1 MPGGLCDTPP
11 RMLPAFSLLLAA
23 LTVLLL
29 LVIVAASPRR
39 PLPRWLPLIAG
50 ALAVLM
56 AGQALWDLRTSPL
69 ALLASVPLALAVA
82 LLGLAAFPRRM
93 RRPPGA
99 LRRITAAVGVVMAVD
114 AAARWIELPPLPRPR
129 HHEAL
134 LAAEQTETSLAA
146 FSWSHAFD
154 ALCAKLAAEY
164 PFTRWKGID
173 WAALRARFAPRIRD
187 AETRKDDRAYYRTLR
202 AFVWS
207 IPDGHVDLRGDDRG
221 LREAEAGGGFGLGL
235 AELDDGRVMAAR
247 VDPGGPAAGAGVRV
261 GAEVLAWNGGP
272 VGDAVERVNVDWS
285 EEPPATAEGRHLQR
299 LRFLTHGR
307 VGAHAAIGYRNPG
320 AQAASTAEM
329 EAVPEAYPRPTGTR
343 WDVFFGD
350 PVSVKRLPDGTGYIQ
365 VRFELPTLWDLMPE
379 REVRGA
385 IRRFLREGA
394 PGIVIDV
401 RGNTGGQDE
410 IVPRITAFFQP
421 RPRIYEIAGLYDPAT
436 ALFRPHPETAVRVL
450 PRRPY
455 WPRRVAVLVN
465 ADTFSAG
472 EGIPMALRG
481 LPNVALF
488 GWRGTQGSFG
498 VGEKTVHLP
507 DGLDFVFPQGQS
519 LDGRSQIQ
527 LDSDAAGRGGVP
539 PDHRVPLD
547 EAAFDAAYR
556 QGRDVVLEAAERWIH
571 TPNTAPTI
579 SISPGRS
586 ASAAGSTP

>member
-1 MPGGLCDTPP
+1 
-11 RMLPAFSLLLAA
+11 MLLAFTLVLAA

-29 LVIVAASPRR
+29 LAIAAASPRR

-56 AGQALWDLRTSPL
+56 AGQALWSLRTSPL
-69 ALLASVPLALAVA
+69 ALLASVPLAAGVA
-82 LLGLAAFPRRM
+82 LLGLAAFPRRV

-99 LRRITAAVGVVMAVD
+99 LRRIAAVLGIVLAVD
-114 AAARWIELPPLPRPR
+114 GAARWSELPPLPRPR

-134 LAAEQTETSLAA
+134 LAAERTETNLAA

-164 PFTRWKGID
+164 PFTQWKGID
-173 WAALRARFAPRIRD
+173 WAALNVRFAPRIRD
-187 AETRKDDRAYYRTLR
+187 AEARKDDRAYYRTLR
-202 AFVWS
+202 AFAWS

-221 LREAEAGGGFGLGL
+221 LREAEAGGGYGLGL
-235 AELDDGRVMAAR
+235 VELDDGRVMAAR
-247 VDPGGPAAGAGVRV
+247 VDPGGPAARAGVQV

-272 VGDAVERVNVDWS
+272 VRVAVDRVGVDWS
-285 EEPPATAEGRHLQR
+285 EEPPATAEGRRLQQI
-299 LRFLTHGR
+299 RFLTHGR
-307 VGAHAAIGYRNPG
+307 VGFHAAIGYRNPG
-320 AQAASTAEM
+320 AQTATTVEM
-329 EAVPEAYPRPTGTR
+329 VAMPEAYPRPTGTR

-350 PVSVKRLPDGTGYIQ
+350 PVSTKRLPDGIGYIQ
-365 VRFELPTLWDLMPE
+365 VKFELPTFWDLLPE

-385 IRRFLREGA
+385 IRRFLRAGA

-410 IVPRITAFFQP
+410 IIPRIMAFFQP

-436 ALFRPHPETAVRVL
+436 ALFRPHTETAVRVL
-450 PRRPY
+450 PREPY
-455 WPRRVAVLVN
+455 WPRRVAVVVN

-481 LPNVALF
+481 LPNVAIF

-519 LDGRSQIQ
+519 LDGRYQIQ
-527 LDSDAAGRGGVP
+527 LDSDASGRGGVP

-547 EAAFDAAYR
+547 EAAFEAAYR

-571 TPNTAPTI
+571 APNTAPTI
-579 SISPGRS
+579 SSSPGRA
-586 ASAAGSTP
+586 ASVAGSTP

>member
-1 MPGGLCDTPP
+1 
-11 RMLPAFSLLLAA
+11 MLPAFTLLLAT
-23 LTVLLL
+23 LTVLLAA
-29 LVIVAASPRR
+29 IVALSPWR
-39 PLPRWLPLIAG
+39 PLPRWLPLFVG
-50 ALAVLM
+50 ALAALM
-56 AGQALWDLRTSPL
+56 AGQALWSLRTSPL
-69 ALLASVPLALAVA
+69 ALLASVPLAAGVVI
-82 LLGLAAFPRRM
+82 LGLAAFPRRV

-99 LRRITAAVGVVMAVD
+99 LRRIAALVGIVLAV
-114 AAARWIELPPLPRPR
+114 AGAMRCSELPPLPRPR
-129 HHEAL
+129 HHAGL
-134 LAAEQTETSLAA
+134 LSAEMTETNLAA

-173 WAALRARFAPRIRD
+173 WPALRARFAPRIRD

-202 AFVWS
+202 AFAWS

-221 LREAEAGGGFGLGL
+221 LREAEAGGGYGLGL

-247 VDPGGPAAGAGVRV
+247 IDPGGPAARAGLQV

-272 VGDAVERVNVDWS
+272 VRAALERVGVDWS
-285 EEPPATAEGRHLQR
+285 EEPPATAEGRRLQQI
-299 LRFLTHGR
+299 RFLTHGR

-320 AQAASTAEM
+320 ALASSTAEM

-350 PVSVKRLPDGTGYIQ
+350 SISIRKLPDGTGYIQ
-365 VRFELPTLWDLMPE
+365 VKFELPTLRDLTPE

-385 IRRFLREGA
+385 ILRFLSAGA

-421 RPRIYEIAGLYDPAT
+421 RPRIYEIAGLYDPGT
-436 ALFRPHPETAVRVL
+436 ALFRPHPETTVRVL
-450 PRRPY
+450 PGQPH

-481 LPNVALF
+481 LPNVAIF

-507 DGLDFVFPQGQS
+507 DGLDFIFPQGQS
-519 LDGRSQIQ
+519 LDGQYQIQ

-539 PDHRVPLD
+539 PDHRLPLD
-547 EAAFDAAYR
+547 EAAFDAAFR
-556 QGRDVVLEAAERWIH
+556 QRRDVILEAAVGWIRK
-571 TPNTAPTI
+571 
-579 SISPGRS
+579 G
-586 ASAAGSTP
+586 AA

>member
-1 MPGGLCDTPP
+1 
-11 RMLPAFSLLLAA
+11 MLPALSLLLAA
-23 LTVLLL
+23 LTTLLSAF
-29 LVIVAASPRR
+29 IAASPRR
-39 PLPRWLPLIAG
+39 PLPRWVALFAG

-56 AGQALWDLRTSPL
+56 AGQALWSLKTSPL

-82 LLGLAAFPRRM
+82 LLGLAAFPRRVG
-93 RRPPGA
+93 RPPGV
-99 LRRITAAVGVVMAVD
+99 LRRIVAVVGVVLAVD
-114 AAARWIELPPLPRPR
+114 GAVRWSELPPLPRPR
-129 HHEAL
+129 HHAAL
-134 LAAEQTETSLAA
+134 LAGEETETNLAA

-154 ALCAKLAAEY
+154 ALCARLAAEY

-173 WAALRARFAPRIRD
+173 WAALNARFGPRIRD
-187 AETRKDDRAYYRTLR
+187 AEMRKDDKAYYRTLR
-202 AFVWS
+202 AFAWS

-221 LREAEAGGGFGLGL
+221 LREAEAGGGYGLGL

-247 VDPGGPAAGAGVRV
+247 VDPGGPAERAGLQV

-272 VGDAVERVNVDWS
+272 VRAALERVGVDWS
-285 EEPPATAEGRHLQR
+285 EEPPATSEGRRLQQ

-307 VGAHAAIGYRNPG
+307 VGAHAAIGYRNPE
-320 AQAASTAEM
+320 AQASSTAEM
-329 EAVPEAYPRPTGTR
+329 VAVPEAYPRPTGTR

-350 PVSVKRLPDGTGYIQ
+350 PVAVRRLPEGTGYIQ
-365 VRFELPTLWDLMPE
+365 VRFELPTLWDLLPE

-385 IRRFLREGA
+385 IRRFLRAGA

-410 IVPRITAFFQP
+410 IIPRIMAFFQP

-436 ALFRPHPETAVRVL
+436 ALFRPHPETTVRVL
-450 PRRPY
+450 PRQPY

-472 EGIPMALRG
+472 EGIPLALRG
-481 LPNVALF
+481 LPNVAIF

-519 LDGRSQIQ
+519 LDGRYQIQ
-527 LDSDAAGRGGVP
+527 LDSDALGRGGVP

-547 EAAFDAAYR
+547 EAAFEAAYR
-556 QGRDVVLEAAERWIH
+556 QGRDVVLEAAEGWI
-571 TPNTAPTI
+571 TAPA
-579 SISPGRS
+579 RR
-586 ASAAGSTP
+586 